1 MTLADV
7 TYLPAA
13 PTEGAHRRAMRLM
26 AEARA
31 AADEQVAALER
42 ALSLV
47 AMLSADVSEGGEA
60 YPPGVR
66 DIAKKISGDALWCAQ
81 TMDSIM
87 NHAAGRRAAAMDA
100 TPL

>member
-1 MTLADV
+1 MIRAEI
-7 TYLPAA
+7 TYLPA
-13 PTEGAHRRAMRLM
+13 PSTEGAHNRAMRLM

-47 AMLSADVSEGGEA
+47 AILSTDVSEGGDA

-66 DIAKKISGDALWCAQ
+66 DIAKKISGDAMWCAQ
-81 TMDSIM
+81 TLDSIM
-87 NHAAGRRAAAMDA
+87 NHAAGRRPPMAD
-100 TPL
+100 TVPL